1 MSREQEVSAKRK
13 LSLYK
18 KSIMA
23 NSPEQDYTNYRN
35 YRNLYN
41 KAKREMK
48 INYYSK
54 MTLECK
60 KNTKN
65 YGKSL
70 MT

>member
-41 KAKREMK
+41 KAKEK
-48 INYYSK
+48 
-54 MTLECK
+54 
-60 KNTKN
+60 
-65 YGKSL
+65 
-70 MT
+70 